1 MGTLKQRIS
10 FIILITFIAFNCKDK
25 PVAITSAKDVTI
37 TLEVKAKELFNL
49 PNPNKVTIDQK
60 CSLSDG
66 VASSGYN
73 GSHVSFT
80 TEVYNTKFVY
90 WESKLNPDPVN
101 NGYLVEIIYIV
112 RNGSPVILDKNVIG
126 YISADR
132 WEEIKSQNVDEARE
146 ALIGKRRDHL
156 VIRDA
161 LHQFSENVKDSHEGK
176 GFVTDDIIVERGNP
190 VEQILKQAEEKNC
203 DLIVMGTHGQGTLAD
218 VMMGST
224 ARRVLR
230 RSVKPVLVVRLP
242 EEED

>member
-1 MGTLKQRIS
+1 MKLPKVEVKK
-10 FIILITFIAFNCKDK
+10 ILYATDLSENARYAFAYAVSLADLYNAAITFIHVL
-25 PVAITSAKDVTI
+25 P
-37 TLEVKAKELFNL
+37 EV
-49 PNPNKVTIDQK
+49 
-60 CSLSDG
+60 
-66 VASSGYN
+66 
-73 GSHVSFT
+73 
-80 TEVYNTKFVY
+80 
-90 WESKLNPDPVN
+90 PD
-101 NGYLVEIIYIV
+101 L
-112 RNGSPVILDKNVIG
+112 LDKSVIG
-126 YISADR
+126 YISEDR

-156 VIRDA
+156 VVRDA
-161 LHQFSENVKDSHEGK
+161 LHQFSENVKESHEGD

-242 EEED
+242 EEEIDISGELSKVVGSWMSSAELLSFSLTKWISPL